1 MALQRIAKRTL
12 SDEVFDQLSEE
23 IVRGRMAPGANLP
36 PERTLVEML
45 GVNRGAVREALKRLV
60 QAGLVSIQQGGG
72 TTVLDY
78 RRNGGLHLLTSLLFH
93 SDGTVDFKV
102 ARGLMEMRQALA
114 PDIARLCARR
124 ADPEIVV
131 QLKAIVTAMTEAHDD
146 LERLQTLSLEFWDE
160 LVRGCDNIAYELAFN
175 TLRETYDRIRGALV
189 HVMADEVK
197 DLDSYRSIAKAV
209 ERGDDVAAKHVAA
222 ALVEHGTHR
231 VFELIAALE
240 SSSRPSGAEGAGD
253 DERAT

>member
-1 MALQRIAKRTL
+1 MALQRIARKTL
-12 SDEVFDQLSEE
+12 SDEVFEQLTEE
-23 IVRGRMAPGANLP
+23 IVRGRVAPGSSLP

-45 GVNRGAVREALKRLV
+45 GVNRGAVREALKRLA

-78 RRNGGLHLLTSLLFH
+78 RRSGALDLLGSLLFH
-93 SDGTVDFKV
+93 GDGTVDFKV

-124 ADPEIVV
+124 ARPEVVAQLHGIV
-131 QLKAIVTAMTEAHDD
+131 AAMADATGD
-146 LERLQTLSLEFWDE
+146 LERLQTLSLEYWDE

-189 HVMADEVK
+189 HVLADEVR
-197 DLDSYRSIAKAV
+197 DLESYRSIARAV

-222 ALVEHGTHR
+222 AMVEHGTHR
-231 VFELIAALE
+231 MLELIAAL
-240 SSSRPSGAEGAGD
+240 EGAGD
-253 DERAT
+253 DERPA

>member
-1 MALQRIAKRTL
+1 MALQRIARRTL
-12 SDEVFDQLSEE
+12 SDEVFDQLTEE
-23 IVRGRMAPGANLP
+23 IVRGRVAPGANLP
-36 PERTLVEML
+36 PERSLVEML
-45 GVNRGAVREALKRLV
+45 GVNRGAVREALKRLA

-72 TTVLDY
+72 TTVLDF
-78 RRNGGLHLLTSLLFH
+78 RRTGGLDLLTNLLFH
-93 SDGTVDFKV
+93 GDGTVDFKV

-124 ADPEIVV
+124 AKPEIVA
-131 QLKAIVTAMTEAHDD
+131 QLQGIVAAMREADGD

-197 DLDSYRSIAKAV
+197 DLESYRSIAHAV
-209 ERGDDVAAKHVAA
+209 ERGDDVSAKHVAA

-240 SSSRPSGAEGAGD
+240 GAED
-253 DERAT
+253 DERTT